1 MLRKILEVF
10 ITKNVTQCKASSTL
24 KIDLIFSKI
33 LDNKNIG
40 KLFLKYELIFL
51 DQASSS
57 SDLSQTLILRFLI
70 PRVSLPLSSSLFKF
84 YLSQLKLLLNTIVIM
99 FLTGFPLFSYPI
111 QPRTQTTIGY
121 TKPYA
126 NKANQIY

>member
-33 LDNKNIG
+33 LDNKIIG
-40 KLFLKYELIFL
+40 KLFSKYELIFL

-57 SDLSQTLILRFLI
+57 SDLSQTLILRFLL
-70 PRVSLPLSSSLFKF
+70 PRVSLPPLSSLFKF

-99 FLTGFPLFSYPI
+99 FLTGFPHLSYPI
-111 QPRTQTTIGY
+111 QPHTQTSIGY
-121 TKPYA
+121 TKPCA